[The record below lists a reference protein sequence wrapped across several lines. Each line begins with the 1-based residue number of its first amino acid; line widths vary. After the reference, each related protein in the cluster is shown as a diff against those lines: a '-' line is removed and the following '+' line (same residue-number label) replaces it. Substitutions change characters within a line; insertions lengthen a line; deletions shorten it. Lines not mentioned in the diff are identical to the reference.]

1 MNFSLKLGII
11 LLLFIFIFSFIIPI
25 FYNANAMKLDL
36 SNDLSSPSLKHPL
49 GTDDFGRDVL
59 KRLMI
64 GGRISLE
71 ISLIVILFSS
81 SMGLILGIIAGYF
94 GGIIDEI
101 IMRIVDILLSF
112 PGILLALTLISFFG
126 NSILNLVLALSLM
139 GWVVYARLARG
150 VALKVKQE
158 DYILATK
165 ALGAGDT
172 YIMIKHILPAVLPII
187 IVQASLGVS
196 AIIIAE
202 TGLSFLGLGVP
213 ISYPS
218 WGNMINSGR
227 NYILTNPY
235 LILYPSILLMITVIG
250 FNYLG
255 EGLRK
260 FFSGD

>member
-1 MNFSLKLGII
+1 
-11 LLLFIFIFSFIIPI
+11 
-25 FYNANAMKLDL
+25 MKLNL
-36 SNDLSSPSLKHPL
+36 SNDFAPHSLKHPL
-49 GTDDFGRDVL
+49 GTDDYGRDVL

-64 GGRISLE
+64 GGQISLE
-71 ISLIVILFSS
+71 ISFIVIFFSS
-81 SMGLILGIIAGYF
+81 SMGLFLGIIAGYF

-101 IMRIVDILLSF
+101 IMRIVDVLLSF

-126 NSILNLVLALSLM
+126 NSILNLILALSLM

-150 VALKVKQE
+150 IALKTKQE

-165 ALGAGDT
+165 ALGAGDI
-172 YIMIKHILPAVLPII
+172 YIMIKHILPSVIPII

-196 AIIIAE
+196 SIIIAE

-213 ISYPS
+213 ISSPS
-218 WGNMINSGR
+218 WGNMINAGR
-227 NYILTNPY
+227 NYILINTN
-235 LILYPSILLMITVIG
+235 LIIYPSILLMITVIG

-260 FFSGD
+260 FFSGN

>member
-1 MNFSLKLGII
+1 
-11 LLLFIFIFSFIIPI
+11 
-25 FYNANAMKLDL
+25 
-36 SNDLSSPSLKHPL
+36 
-49 GTDDFGRDVL
+49 
-59 KRLMI
+59 MI
-64 GGRISLE
+64 GGQISLG

-81 SMGLILGIIAGYF
+81 SVGLVLGILAGYY

-101 IMRIVDILLSF
+101 IMRTVDILLSF

-126 NSILNLVLALSLM
+126 NSILNLILALSLM

-150 VALKVKQE
+150 VTLKTKQE
-158 DYILATK
+158 DYILSTK
-165 ALGAGDT
+165 ALGAGDI
-172 YIMIKHILPAVLPII
+172 YIMVKHILPSVVPII

-218 WGNMINSGR
+218 WGNMINAGR
-227 NYILTNPY
+227 NYILVNTN
-235 LILYPSILLMITVIG
+235 LIIFPSILLMITVIG

-260 FFSGD
+260 LFSGN